1 MDLFLKT
8 AFAANDVDSLISKI
22 SSSILNPAIVLMAGF
37 ALVVFL
43 YGVVEFISGSDNEKT
58 REQGKKHIM
67 WGLIGLVI
75 MFGVLGI
82 VDIIQN
88 FVDSVKQ

>member
-8 AFAANDVDSLISKI
+8 AFATGDVDSLISKI
-22 SSSILNPAIVLMAGF
+22 SASILNPAIILMAGF

-43 YGVVEFISGSDNEKT
+43 YGVIEFIAGSDNEKL
-58 REQGKKHIM
+58 RDQGKKHIM
-67 WGLIGLVI
+67 WGLVGLVI

-82 VDIIQN
+82 IDIIQN
-88 FVDSVKQ
+88 FIDSVKQ

>member
-43 YGVVEFISGSDNEKT
+43 YGVVEFISGSDNEKM
-58 REQGKKHIM
+58 RDQGKKHIM
-67 WGLIGLVI
+67 WGLIGLVV
-75 MFGVLGI
+75 MFGALGI
-82 VDIIQN
+82 INIIQS
-88 FVDSVKQ
+88 FIDSVG